1 MATGKSASVSF
12 SVILACVSLA
22 MVSAC
27 GKDDGDGN
35 GTKAPPVGAFL
46 KESDFSATKLREVSE
61 SDLKGSGDS
70 SVSALSELKR
80 SVDSSESNAKN
91 DSSDKAQ
98 EECLYGGVTYTVT
111 NKSTV
116 TVSATIDATA
126 CAQKA
131 ITKEAPDVKIT
142 ITKAKFRLF
151 AQLTCDGA
159 DFSVVNGKK
168 VTDFGEIGKIGEE
181 HCGKAIRRAVIT
193 NLETEGESS
202 YTIEGKEMK
211 QGSLQQLATMNADGT
226 PCILTQADNVSTWS
240 DGCGFYDKSLTTSAE
255 TPALVG
261 TALLKVVKFTGV
273 KEVNDKTSPYFSE
286 GKASIDIN
294 GWKGEAVF
302 AGATQAPSW
311 SLKKGD
317 VTVTGVY
324 APSAEKK
331 D

>member
-1 MATGKSASVSF
+1 MPKLKSGLVPF
-12 SVILACVSLA
+12 SVVFACASLG

-27 GKDDGDGN
+27 GKDDGDGSGN
-35 GTKAPPVGAFL
+35 KAPPDGAFL
-46 KESDFSATKLREVSE
+46 KESDFSATNLREVSE
-61 SDLKGSGDS
+61 SDLKGTGDS
-70 SVSALSELKR
+70 SVNALSELKR
-80 SVDSSESNAKN
+80 SVDSK
-91 DSSDKAQ
+91 DSSTKEGSNIDDSS
-98 EECLYGGVTYTVT
+98 ECLFGGVTYSVT

-116 TVSATIDATA
+116 TVSAKIDAAA
-126 CAQKA
+126 CVQKA
-131 ITKEAPDVKIT
+131 IDKEAPDVKAT
-142 ITKAKFRLF
+142 ITKANFRVF
-151 AQLTCDGA
+151 MQLTCDGA
-159 DFSVVNGKK
+159 DFSAVNGRK
-168 VTDFGEIGKIGEE
+168 VTDSGEFEKIGEE
-181 HCGKAIRRAVIT
+181 QCGRATRRAVIF
-193 NLETEGESS
+193 NFETEDESS
-202 YTIEGKEMK
+202 YTIEGKEIK
-211 QGSLQQLATMNADGT
+211 QGSLKQLAQMNADGA
-226 PCILTQADNVSTWS
+226 PCISTQADNGSTWS

-324 APSAEKK
+324 APPKE